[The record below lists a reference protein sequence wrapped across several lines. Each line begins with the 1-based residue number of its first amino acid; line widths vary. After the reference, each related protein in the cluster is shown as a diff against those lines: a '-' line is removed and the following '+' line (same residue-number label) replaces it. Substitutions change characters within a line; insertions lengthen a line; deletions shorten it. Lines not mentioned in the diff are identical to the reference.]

1 MYGFHIVEFEYVS
14 WVGVDDELE
23 LNLHRKYADV

>member
-1 MYGFHIVEFEYVS
+1 MYEFHIIEYVS